1 MIYWYIDF
9 FVKLFNIIERQY
21 PTCKPKASHKRKNG
35 WSWSRGDRNKH
46 CIFALTKDMTCQYNL
61 WLVTFVLGY
70 VLCGLWRPWKARGL
84 RTWEASLANARC
96 QWENSAGSEVIIVAG
111 SALAYGLGKVNIHIT
126 IAFFNIHI
134 DTPITWE
141 MFLAHATFAQ
151 KS

>member
-1 MIYWYIDF
+1 
-9 FVKLFNIIERQY
+9 
-21 PTCKPKASHKRKNG
+21 
-35 WSWSRGDRNKH
+35 
-46 CIFALTKDMTCQYNL
+46 MTRQYNL

-70 VLCGLWRPWKARGL
+70 VLCGLWRPRKARGL

-96 QWENSAGSEVIIVAG
+96 QWENSAGREVIIVGAGVAG
-111 SALAYGLGKVNIHIT
+111 SVLAYGLGKVNIRIT
-126 IAFFNIHI
+126 VTFFNIHI

>member
-1 MIYWYIDF
+1 
-9 FVKLFNIIERQY
+9 
-21 PTCKPKASHKRKNG
+21 
-35 WSWSRGDRNKH
+35 
-46 CIFALTKDMTCQYNL
+46 MTCQYNL

-70 VLCGLWRPWKARGL
+70 VLCGLWRLWKARGL